1 MVRGKD
7 DRKNSRLYLERAKNS
22 IIFEAAAISWA
33 HGVPWGEALQ
43 VATTAIN
50 KASGTPKAAAK
61 AAVKAKSKA
70 KAKALA

>member
-1 MVRGKD
+1 MT
-7 DRKNSRLYLERAKNS
+7 AKTLGCTWS
-22 IIFEAAAISWA
+22 VPRTALSLKPPPY
-33 HGVPWGEALQ
+33 HGPTVSLGGEALQ